1 VIKIFID
8 SDILL
13 DLAFDRKPFSASATT
28 ILSLCETGK
37 IKGYT
42 STLILANCYYIIAHH
57 INKSTAIGTISK
69 FRELLTV
76 LDFTNKDLGEALQS
90 GFGDVED
97 AIQHFISVNNSIST
111 ILTRNTGDY
120 KKASVSVLKPDQ
132 FLNLEKT
139 KDLLEKRQY

>member
-1 VIKIFID
+1 MIKIFID

-13 DLAFDRKPFSASATT
+13 DVTLDRKPFSASATT
-28 ILSLCETGK
+28 ILSLCENGK

-57 INKSTAIGTISK
+57 ISKSKAIETVSK

-90 GFGDVED
+90 GFSDIED
-97 AIQHFISVNNSIST
+97 AIQHFISVNNSIQT
-111 ILTRNTGDY
+111 IITRNTDDY

-132 FLNLEKT
+132 FINLEKT
-139 KDLLEKRQY
+139 RDLLTKHK

>member
-13 DLAFDRKPFSASATT
+13 DVAFDRKPFSMSATT
-28 ILSLCETGK
+28 VLSLCENGK

-57 INKSTAIGTISK
+57 INKSTAIGAVSK

-90 GFGDVED
+90 GFGDIED
-97 AIQHFISVNNSIST
+97 AIQHFISVNNSIPT
-111 ILTRNTGDY
+111 IITRNTSDF

-132 FLNLEKT
+132 FLNLEKIIELLT
-139 KDLLEKRQY
+139 KQR